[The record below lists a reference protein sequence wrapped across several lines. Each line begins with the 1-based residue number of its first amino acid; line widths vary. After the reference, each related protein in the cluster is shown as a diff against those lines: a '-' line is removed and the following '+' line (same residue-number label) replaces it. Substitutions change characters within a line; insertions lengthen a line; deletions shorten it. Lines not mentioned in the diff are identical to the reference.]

1 MRIDNGGANDE
12 NLHLVVVDEDGGIT
26 GVAGAILEKYE
37 GLSQGS
43 DAKNAQ
49 GGTNYY
55 VDVLYNQSEYIYWMD
70 PRIYTCKRRWLQ

>member
-1 MRIDNGGANDE
+1 MG
-12 NLHLVVVDEDGGIT
+12 LHLVVVDEDGGIT
-26 GVAGAILEKYE
+26 GVGFAILEKYE

-70 PRIYTCKRRWLQ
+70 RIYTCKRRCFSS